1 MPIAEIVKGVFE
13 GTVKPILDKF
23 MTDASQRM
31 EAELMFYKQAHE
43 VNLAQIGVNK
53 EEAQSGS
60 LFVSGWRPFVG
71 WVCGGSFAY
80 SVIGVGIGNWIL
92 AIIGVVTGHTIPQL
106 ERPDL
111 TLVFE
116 LLLGLLGLGAMRTY
130 EKLNNVA
137 SK

>member
-1 MPIAEIVKGVFE
+1 MPIAEIVRGVFE
-13 GTVKPILDKF
+13 GTVKPILDKWLP
-23 MTDASQRM
+23 DAKDRM
-31 EAELMFYKQAHE
+31 EAELMYYKQAHE
-43 VNLAQIGVNK
+43 INLAQIGVNK
-53 EEAQSGS
+53 EEAVSAS

-80 SVIGVGIGNWIL
+80 AVVGNDVLNFIL
-92 AIIGVVTGHTIPQL
+92 KLLGLWLAHDIPVL
-106 ERPDL
+106 PKPDL

>member
-1 MPIAEIVKGVFE
+1 
-13 GTVKPILDKF
+13 

-53 EEAQSGS
+53 EEAGSGS
-60 LFVSGWRPFVG
+60 LFIGGWRPFVG

-80 SVIGVGIGNWIL
+80 AVVGNDILNCILKLVALWIQQD
-92 AIIGVVTGHTIPQL
+92 IPIL
-106 ERPDL
+106 PKPDL

>member
-1 MPIAEIVKGVFE
+1 MVIAEVVKGIFD
-13 GTVKPILDKF
+13 GAVKPVLDKIIP
-23 MTDASQRM
+23 DAQVRL
-31 EAELMFYKQAHE
+31 EAELMYYKQAHE

-53 EEAQSGS
+53 EEAATGS
-60 LFVSGWRPFVG
+60 LFIGGWRPFVG

-80 SVIGVGIGNWIL
+80 SVVGNDVLNFILKLIGLWVQHDIPIL
-92 AIIGVVTGHTIPQL
+92 PK
-106 ERPDL
+106 PDL

>member
-1 MPIAEIVKGVFE
+1 MAIAEVVRGVFE

-53 EEAQSGS
+53 EEAQSQS

-80 SVIGVGIGNWIL
+80 AVVGVGVGNWIL
-92 AIIGVVTGHTIPQL
+92 AVIGVFTGHPIPPL

>member
-1 MPIAEIVKGVFE
+1 MAIAEIVRGVFE

-43 VNLAQIGVNK
+43 VNLAQIGVNR
-53 EEAQSGS
+53 EEAQSQS

-80 SVIGVGIGNWIL
+80 AVVGNDILNFVLKLIGVWIQ
-92 AIIGVVTGHTIPQL
+92 TDIPIL
-106 ERPDL
+106 PKPDL